1 MARKCNLLFG
11 FALEIVHVVLQV
23 VHAVLQVPEMFN
35 DPFKD
40 TLESFC

>member
-11 FALEIVHVVLQV
+11 FALEI